1 MPAYFLP
8 PLQPDKH
15 KEDTAE
21 TEEIIMDNKQS
32 AGNTEGKRIKQGE
45 IIKHQ
50 DEKIKHRYE
59 KIKSRAAA
67 NLMGNKFKFI
77 GRQK

>member
-8 PLQPDKH
+8 PLQSDKH

-21 TEEIIMDNKQS
+21 TEEIIMDTKQS

-59 KIKSRAAA
+59 KIKSRAAV

>member
-1 MPAYFLP
+1 MPAYFLTS
-8 PLQPDKH
+8 LQPNKH
-15 KEDTAE
+15 KEDTDQ
-21 TEEIIMDNKQS
+21 TDEIIMDTKQS
-32 AGNTEGKRIKQGE
+32 AGNTEWRRIKQGE